1 MKVND
6 RRRICRRPEKN
17 RRVARKCIATNDENI
32 RTNSDYIRTMS
43 DTDLA
48 AMLTWGS
55 ILTSSSGGIKSRSI
69 SLKYHIDNTL
79 NIISTYQPDIKSSD
93 LRSSSA
99 SLYSVLSNTSRELT
113 DYLIGNFNYAD
124 GSETYQTDFENA
136 SMNSAILESDLF
148 NAKINGILDKVYASK
163 MAYEISS
170 IMSEENTI
178 YDSTDDAYFQSILS
192 ASYQS
197 LETLYPNFNN

>member
-1 MKVND
+1 MDGQDYLNQ
-6 RRRICRRPEKN
+6 ISAQARPEKKSKLN
-17 RRVARKCIATNDENI
+17 FMNSPIFKVSIGGIIALI
-32 RTNSDYIRTMS
+32 LIVII
-43 DTDLA
+43 
-48 AMLTWGS
+48 GS

-79 NIISTYQPDIKSSD
+79 NIISTYQPDIKSSN

>member
-1 MKVND
+1 MDGQDYLNQ
-6 RRRICRRPEKN
+6 ISAQARPEKKSKLN
-17 RRVARKCIATNDENI
+17 FMNSPIFKVSIGGIIALI
-32 RTNSDYIRTMS
+32 LIVII
-43 DTDLA
+43 
-48 AMLTWGS
+48 GS